1 MVLEGFNTES
11 GSLDGNAV
19 GDPLWQQVDIWHLQ
33 TLVPLLNLS
42 SYLPQSLPQPPHSS
56 LTFILHKQLSW
67 VAPQIYL
74 RHNQNTQFSTK

>member
-1 MVLEGFNTES
+1 MVLEGFNIES

-19 GDPLWQQVDIWHLQ
+19 GNPLWHQVDIWHLQ

-42 SYLPQSLPQPPHSS
+42 SYLPQSLPQPPYSS

-67 VAPQIYL
+67 VASQKYL
-74 RHNQNTQFSTK
+74 RHNQNT

>member
-1 MVLEGFNTES
+1 MMILEGFNIES

-19 GDPLWQQVDIWHLQ
+19 GDPLWHQVDIWHLQ

-56 LTFILHKQLSW
+56 FTFILHKQLSW
-67 VAPQIYL
+67 VAPQKYL
-74 RHNQNTQFSTK
+74 RQKNQNNTAN